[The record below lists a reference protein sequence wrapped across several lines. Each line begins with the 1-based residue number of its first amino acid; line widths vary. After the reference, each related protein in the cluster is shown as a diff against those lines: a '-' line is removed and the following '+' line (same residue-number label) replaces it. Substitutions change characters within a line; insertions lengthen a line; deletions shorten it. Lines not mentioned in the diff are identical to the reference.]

1 MTELGQGS
9 FRCSGQV
16 TSARRS
22 ECEVKACE
30 FWELRE
36 LNMKIVNIWDGA
48 KMTVRLA
55 SDPSP
60 PPT

>member
-22 ECEVKACE
+22 EYEVRACE
-30 FWELRE
+30 FWKLRE
-36 LNMKIVNIWDGA
+36 LGMKIVDIWDGA
-48 KMTVRLA
+48 KMTVRSA
-55 SDPSP
+55 RDPSP